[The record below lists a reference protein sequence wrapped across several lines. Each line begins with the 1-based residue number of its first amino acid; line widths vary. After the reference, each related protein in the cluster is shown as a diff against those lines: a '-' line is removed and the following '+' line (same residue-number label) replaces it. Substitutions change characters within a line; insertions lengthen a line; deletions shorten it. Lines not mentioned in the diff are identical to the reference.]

1 MSAPTTTDF
10 GPSWLGSVPDGATV
24 LGRAIAEGVVVTL
37 FGDAYF
43 SARLAGRHSRAHY
56 PMALIARRDRALVRS
71 GARFWDV
78 AERVVL
84 SGGRV
89 ETVSAIAFQR
99 PGVETAE
106 VAFALSRKAGAW

>member
-1 MSAPTTTDF
+1 MTEPVPTEF
-10 GPSWLGSVPDGATV
+10 GPSWLASVPDGATV

-37 FGDAYF
+37 YGDAYF
-43 SARLAGRHSRAHY
+43 TARLTGRHSRAHY
-56 PMALIARRDRALVRS
+56 QIALVARRDRALVRS

-89 ETVSAIAFQR
+89 ETVSAIAFRR
-99 PGVETAE
+99 PGVESAE
-106 VAFALSRKAGAW
+106 VAFAQGRKAGAR

>member
-1 MSAPTTTDF
+1 MTAPVTADF
-10 GPSWLGSVPDGATV
+10 GPSWLASVPDGATV
-24 LGRAIAEGVVVTL
+24 LGRAIAEDVVVTP
-37 FGDAYF
+37 GDTHF
-43 SARLAGRHSRAHY
+43 SARLSGRHSRAHY

-84 SGGRV
+84 AGGRV

-106 VAFALSRKAGAW
+106 AAFTQSRKAGAR